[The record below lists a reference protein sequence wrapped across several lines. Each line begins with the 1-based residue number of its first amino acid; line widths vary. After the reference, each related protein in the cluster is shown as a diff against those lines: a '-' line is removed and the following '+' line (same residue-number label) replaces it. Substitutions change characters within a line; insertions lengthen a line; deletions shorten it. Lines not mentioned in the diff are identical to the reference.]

1 MLNEL
6 ACIAILSDSYKF
18 ACTFH
23 HDTDRGP
30 GASLPRM
37 ENTLCDIS
45 ALLFWRTPP
54 IVRLL
59 ALGPADEDPLCHL
72 VDPVRLERMRH
83 DLVDGTRIYDFKT
96 GKAKTASDIA
106 SSFSFDKPADYPD
119 FQALAYL
126 GILENEGMEDCSIT
140 FEYIENKGEDIMLGS
155 GAGASSVKVVI
166 GGTKTECVL
175 ELDKNPLGADSY
187 KKIVL
192 SDMLDICSGYGDPS
206 GWQTDGDLIGEV
218 VGRFGVTKRVAEN
231 AIKQVA
237 KAMMKESFP
246 SDGVLCVPKE
256 TMERFLRLVAD
267 AAEENVR
274 YYSGVYP
281 PKPRKGCDK
290 CDYRD
295 MCTMEPIS
303 GGEED
308 VA

>member
-1 MLNEL
+1 
-6 ACIAILSDSYKF
+6 
-18 ACTFH
+18 
-23 HDTDRGP
+23 
-30 GASLPRM
+30 
-37 ENTLCDIS
+37 
-45 ALLFWRTPP
+45 
-54 IVRLL
+54 
-59 ALGPADEDPLCHL
+59 
-72 VDPVRLERMRH
+72 
-83 DLVDGTRIYDFKT
+83 
-96 GKAKTASDIA
+96 
-106 SSFSFDKPADYPD
+106 
-119 FQALAYL
+119 
-126 GILENEGMEDCSIT
+126 
-140 FEYIENKGEDIMLGS
+140 
-155 GAGASSVKVVI
+155 
-166 GGTKTECVL
+166 
-175 ELDKNPLGADSY
+175 
-187 KKIVL
+187 
-192 SDMLDICSGYGDPS
+192 MLDICSGYGDPS
-206 GWQTDGDLIGEV
+206 GWQTDGELIGEV

-295 MCTMEPIS
+295 MCTIEPIS